1 VAEDFLESAFGRELD
16 PASPEL
22 AQPREVV
29 APAVPPLIEGRG
41 LTRVYRMGD
50 SEVAALRGVDFRIQ
64 LGENVAIIGPSG
76 SGKSTLLH
84 ILGLLD
90 RPSAGHYLFAGV
102 DTDTLDDDRLAAL
115 RNRAIGF
122 IFQSFNL
129 VSGESALENVAS
141 PLVYAGVKRKERLE
155 RAHEALVRVGLG
167 DRLHHDPSQL
177 SGGQRQRVAIAR
189 ALVTR
194 PAVILADEPT
204 GNLDSHSSADV
215 FALLEELQAEGLTLV
230 TITHDPRIAAR
241 AQRVLQVED
250 GLLVEQ
256 STDALLDVSGVGA

>member
-1 VAEDFLESAFGRELD
+1 MPGLGSVPPTGPALTEPVLGGPVPAVAE
-16 PASPEL
+16 
-22 AQPREVV
+22 
-29 APAVPPLIEGRG
+29 PPLIEGRA
-41 LTRVYRMGD
+41 LTRLYRMGD
-50 SEVAALRGVDFRIQ
+50 SEVAALRGVDFAIA

-90 RPSAGHYLFAGV
+90 RQTSGQYLFAGV
-102 DTDTLDDDRLAAL
+102 DTDTLDDDRLAVL

-122 IFQSFNL
+122 VFQSFNL
-129 VSGESALENVAS
+129 VSGESALENVAA
-141 PLVYAGVKRKERLE
+141 PLVYAGVKRRERLE
-155 RAHEALVRVGLG
+155 RAEESLRRVGLD
-167 DRLHHDPSQL
+167 DRLDHDPSQL

-204 GNLDSHSSADV
+204 GNLDSRSSADV
-215 FALLEELQAEGLTLV
+215 FALLEQLQAEGLTLV

-241 AQRVLQVED
+241 ASRILRVED
-250 GLLVEQ
+250 GLLVPDAGTVAA
-256 STDALLDVSGVGA
+256 STSAEVGR

>member
-1 VAEDFLESAFGRELD
+1 
-16 PASPEL
+16 
-22 AQPREVV
+22 
-29 APAVPPLIEGRG
+29 
-41 LTRVYRMGD
+41 
-50 SEVAALRGVDFRIQ
+50 
-64 LGENVAIIGPSG
+64 
-76 SGKSTLLH
+76 
-84 ILGLLD
+84 
-90 RPSAGHYLFAGV
+90 
-102 DTDTLDDDRLAAL
+102 
-115 RNRAIGF
+115 
-122 IFQSFNL
+122 

-155 RAHEALVRVGLG
+155 RAHDALVRVGLG

-215 FALLEELQAEGLTLV
+215 FALLQELQAEGLTLV

-241 AQRVLQVED
+241 ANRVLQVED

-256 STDALLDVSGVGA
+256 GADVVLDVSGAAT